1 MIVTSVSQVDIRW
14 YVYWKVF
21 RSLVAIQS
29 VGAERVI
36 YLKENNMKR
45 MSKTAIALATA
56 GALGFAVVP
65 MADAQ
70 TERPTHQRAADSEN
84 DLTAIPNADGAD
96 GEAFVSNNVPT
107 EGANPDSND
116 QIQGTPQ
123 PGPTMNANVE
133 NSTPTGVNVE
143 DAVKSENPYPTL
155 PPATITASQG
165 TLTEQPGESF
175 KESEYIKKTVDGKT
189 QMLFVGED
197 GKAVWHTID
206 GDNQP
211 VGPDGKR
218 ITGLKPA
225 KAEDKKDVLPIVLGV
240 LGGLAGLGLVIA
252 GVNYWVNK
260 DGNLV
265 TDPNKV
271 NEPSS
276 PADAENTKKIVA
288 ENTDEVAKQLG
299 IDPATGQPVNNGQAT
314 GGERGI
320 GAATG
325 VNKIPA
331 ALLSLLLASVLGAA
345 AFVFGRRQL
354 V

>member
-1 MIVTSVSQVDIRW
+1 M
-14 YVYWKVF
+14 
-21 RSLVAIQS
+21 
-29 VGAERVI
+29 GAERVI

-70 TERPTHQRAADSEN
+70 TERPTHQTAAPSDN
-84 DLTAIPNADGAD
+84 DLTAIPNAN
-96 GEAFVSNNVPT
+96 GEEFVEDNAPT
-107 EGANPDSND
+107 EGANPESTTPLP
-116 QIQGTPQ
+116 GTER
-123 PGPTMNANVE
+123 PGHNIK
-133 NSTPTGVNVE
+133 VE
-143 DAVKSENPYPTL
+143 DSAPAGVTVEEAVKGENPYPG
-155 PPATITASQG
+155 ASQPLPSG
-165 TLTEQPGESF
+165 LTEQPGPTF
-175 KESEYIKKTVDGKT
+175 RNGQPITKKEGDKTLV
-189 QMLFVGED
+189 LF
-197 GKAVWHTID
+197 
-206 GDNQP
+206 
-211 VGPDGKR
+211 
-218 ITGLKPA
+218 
-225 KAEDKKDVLPIVLGV
+225 EDKDKVQTYFEVNEKGEPIVNGKVVSGQRPATVVREPGATTEKDALPIVLGV